1 MNNEMTV
8 AVIVPV
14 YNGMYTIERAIA
26 SVQKQTYTKWHL
38 YVINDASTDNT
49 LNILKKYDKEP
60 KVTIINLKRNAGAAN
75 ARNEAIKL
83 SEEKYIAFLDADD
96 EWHDNKLSMQMDSI
110 VNDNVNVVC
119 SFYNYIKGETCVTI
133 STKLRY
139 LSMDDFLKKKFRVCF
154 SSLIFKR
161 PKENILFN
169 NMGHEDFYFIYLLL
183 KEYNLLSVLRQSV
196 VNYYEVSGSLSRNK
210 QKAAGWY
217 YKILTKIFNGEKL
230 KVSIYYIYYV
240 LNGIRFTLQVKRK

>member
-1 MNNEMTV
+1 M
-8 AVIVPV
+8 IF
-14 YNGMYTIERAIA
+14 
-26 SVQKQTYTKWHL
+26 
-38 YVINDASTDNT
+38 
-49 LNILKKYDKEP
+49 
-60 KVTIINLKRNAGAAN
+60 
-75 ARNEAIKL
+75 
-83 SEEKYIAFLDADD
+83 EE
-96 EWHDNKLSMQMDSI
+96 
-110 VNDNVNVVC
+110 
-119 SFYNYIKGETCVTI
+119 
-133 STKLRY
+133 
-139 LSMDDFLKKKFRVCF
+139 KFRVCF

-210 QKAAGWY
+210 QKAAGWH

>member
-110 VNDNVNVVC
+110 VN
-119 SFYNYIKGETCVTI
+119 
-133 STKLRY
+133 
-139 LSMDDFLKKKFRVCF
+139 
-154 SSLIFKR
+154 
-161 PKENILFN
+161 
-169 NMGHEDFYFIYLLL
+169 
-183 KEYNLLSVLRQSV
+183 
-196 VNYYEVSGSLSRNK
+196 
-210 QKAAGWY
+210 
-217 YKILTKIFNGEKL
+217 
-230 KVSIYYIYYV
+230 
-240 LNGIRFTLQVKRK
+240 